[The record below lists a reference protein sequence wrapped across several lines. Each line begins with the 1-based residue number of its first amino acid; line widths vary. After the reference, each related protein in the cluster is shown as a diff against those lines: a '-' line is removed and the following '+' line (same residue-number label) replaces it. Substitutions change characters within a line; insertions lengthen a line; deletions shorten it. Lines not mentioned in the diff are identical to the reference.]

1 MFNLTVK
8 FYVRALFYFYVSF
21 VICYVSFVIYHLNF
35 ILCPLFSGIRR
46 SIKIEVIKNVFLIE
60 TSIFNQ

>member
-8 FYVRALFYFYVSF
+8 FYVRALFYF
-21 VICYVSFVIYHLNF
+21 YVSFVIYHLNF